1 MSIRLPTVATMGGVE
16 PTALILL
23 TLLLGVCTGAGF
35 MLAVMKLRQSGQN
48 QRDKVRPK
56 VPQAAEQIL
65 GQLPEAAIILDSAL
79 QVVFANRA
87 ATDSGSVLNQE
98 LVEDPAFL
106 RNMRMVME
114 TGAPYLQLPPERQS
128 QDTTRIRAFRLKKRF
143 VTVLVDDVG
152 EAQRVEAMRRD
163 LIANASHEFKTPIA
177 AICLLSEAISEAA
190 DDTETVR
197 EFATS
202 LNQEAKRLSELSRD
216 IIHLSEAQSELL
228 SSHREPVDV
237 CELVRAQVEVHSSFA
252 SARQVELVVTKPRGD
267 KPALTLGRASS
278 LAIAIGNVLSNAIKH
293 SPEGGKVG
301 IGMAFTDAGFEV
313 AITDQGPGI
322 PPETQERVF
331 ERFYR
336 ADAGR
341 ARSEGGTG
349 LGLSI
354 ARNTLRSHGG
364 DVYLWSQVGLG
375 STFTLFFPLHE
386 SLKVKTRKERSA

>member
-1 MSIRLPTVATMGGVE
+1 MVVVE
-16 PTALILL
+16 PTVLILL
-23 TLLLGVCTGAGF
+23 ALLLGICMGAGF
-35 MLAVMKLRQSGQN
+35 MLAVMQLRHSGQA
-48 QRDKVRPK
+48 QREKIRPK

-65 GQLPEAAIILDSAL
+65 SQLPEAAILLDGAL
-79 QVVFANRA
+79 QVVFANTA
-87 ATDSGSVLNQE
+87 ATDSGSALNQE
-98 LVEDPAFL
+98 LVEDPTFL

-114 TGAPYLQLPPERQS
+114 TGAPYLQLPPPDQS

-152 EAQRVEAMRRD
+152 EAQRVAAMRRD

-197 EFATS
+197 DFAAS
-202 LNQEAKRLSELSRD
+202 LNQEAQRLSELSRD

-228 SSHREPVDV
+228 SSHRETVDV
-237 CELVRAQVEVHSSFA
+237 CQLVRDQVQVHSSFA
-252 SARQVELVVTKPRGD
+252 AARQVELVVTEPRGG

-278 LAIAIGNVLSNAIKH
+278 LAIAVGNVLSNAIKH

-386 SLKVKTRKERSA
+386 SLKVKTRKESSA

>member
-1 MSIRLPTVATMGGVE
+1 M
-16 PTALILL
+16 
-23 TLLLGVCTGAGF
+23 
-35 MLAVMKLRQSGQN
+35 
-48 QRDKVRPK
+48 RDF
-56 VPQAAEQIL
+56 AA
-65 GQLPEAAIILDSAL
+65 
-79 QVVFANRA
+79 
-87 ATDSGSVLNQE
+87 
-98 LVEDPAFL
+98 
-106 RNMRMVME
+106 
-114 TGAPYLQLPPERQS
+114 
-128 QDTTRIRAFRLKKRF
+128 
-143 VTVLVDDVG
+143 
-152 EAQRVEAMRRD
+152 
-163 LIANASHEFKTPIA
+163 
-177 AICLLSEAISEAA
+177 
-190 DDTETVR
+190 
-197 EFATS
+197 S
-202 LNQEAKRLSELSRD
+202 LNQEAQRLSELSRD

-228 SSHREPVDV
+228 SSHRETVDV
-237 CELVRAQVEVHSSFA
+237 CQLVRDQVQVHSSFA
-252 SARQVELVVTKPRGD
+252 AARQVELVVTEPRGG

-278 LAIAIGNVLSNAIKH
+278 LAIAVGNVLSNAIKH

-386 SLKVKTRKERSA
+386 SLKVKTRKESSA